1 MYGDHTAAAIL
12 KKFFIERGEHMDNK
26 ESIGY
31 LICGA
36 CGKPN
41 LKPAQSCRHCGS
53 SRSRETTL
61 SGKGALYSYTIIHV
75 PPENWT
81 FNKPYA
87 VGLVSVDDGILV
99 TALYEG
105 IEFERLSPGA
115 IVNLNNQNEVF
126 KFELVEKN

>member
-1 MYGDHTAAAIL
+1 
-12 KKFFIERGEHMDNK
+12 MDNK
-26 ESIGY
+26 ESINY
-31 LICGA
+31 LICEA
-36 CGKPN
+36 CGKPS

-53 SRSRETTL
+53 SRSREVNL

-87 VGLVSVDDGILV
+87 VGLISVDGILV

-105 IEFERLSPGA
+105 IEFDRLSTGA
-115 IVNLNNQNEVF
+115 TVTLNNQSGVF
-126 KFELVEKN
+126 KFELEKIAQ